1 MPRVWVCLVNGVED
15 VASPAFV
22 APATCYPRGA
32 AGLELARR
40 GVRCAVIT
48 TFSKYLD
55 FDENWFNFKKILP
68 RPENHLNQETNMKNI
83 YFVNSFKLRFGARG

>member
-40 GVRCAVIT
+40 GARCAVIAK
-48 TFSKYLD
+48 FSKYMD
-55 FDENWFNFKKILP
+55 FDENWFNQKKFDLLISKKMLP
-68 RPENHLNQETNMKNI
+68 RPENHKNEE
-83 YFVNSFKLRFGARG
+83 KH